1 MIAGQS
7 SKKIGENGEM
17 TRPRYEAQVRFPNT
31 GGVLSSSDTRR
42 EAYLVGDKLLYRTV
56 PTHKCRQ
63 IGDLSYYDFDSI
75 VFKVSKHLNTIR
87 VIVDKDENPQDKQIW
102 IENTLVAQGRQLTGR
117 MFNVTL
123 RRKRPVSIG
132 TKTIALTGRITYYA
146 TQGGSFRVVSQN
158 HIRNMK
164 GIGLNIHKR
173 TLDDLIWKGTR
184 GKAEWGLLHPAF
196 SFFQSIER
204 LKNNGALGS
213 LQMLRKAHRRLGG
226 FEIADSTRISPSA
239 VKMANLLD
247 LVMVPSKCSQAAFKR
262 SGVETQVR
270 VVPHGLS
277 ENYSAPPM
285 PSRLVPKKEK
295 WRVLY
300 FLMHSPR
307 RKGADVVHRAM
318 SQILKNLKGV
328 RLVVKTGTGTRL
340 PEVSRLA
347 NLPRTTVIDR
357 WLSEKAL
364 VKLYDACDVLL
375 SPSLGGGFELCN
387 LEALARGLIP
397 ITSDWPAIREYAD
410 PHAFIIDD
418 LDEKVKPYAKNPVH
432 TGVGANPDPE
442 HLYGLVYHTFENR
455 ESLKRHAAK
464 YAKGFREQYSWESV
478 ARRIATC
485 LR

>member
-1 MIAGQS
+1 
-7 SKKIGENGEM
+7 M
-17 TRPRYEAQVRFPNT
+17 TPPRYEARVHFPKT
-31 GGVLSSSDTRR
+31 GGTLSSSDMRR
-42 EAYLVGDKLLYRTV
+42 EAYLVGDKLLYRTI
-56 PTHKCRQ
+56 PTHKCEQ
-63 IGDLSYYDFDSI
+63 IGDLSYYDFESI
-75 VFKVSKHLNTIR
+75 VFKVSKHGNTFR

-102 IENTLVAQGRQLTGR
+102 VGKTLGAQGRQLTGR
-117 MFNVTL
+117 MFTVTL
-123 RRKRPVSIG
+123 QATPRRTASKP
-132 TKTIALTGRITYYA
+132 IANPKSITYYA
-146 TQGGSFRVVSQN
+146 TQGGSFRVISQH
-158 HIRNMK
+158 HIKHMK
-164 GIGLNIHKR
+164 SIGLNIRKR

-204 LKNNGALGS
+204 LKNNGAVASLG
-213 LQMLRKAHRRLGG
+213 MLRKTHKRLGG
-226 FEIADSTRISPSA
+226 FDIADSTRISPSA
-239 VKMANLLD
+239 VKMANQLD
-247 LVMVPSKCSQAAFKR
+247 LMMVPSKCSQAAFKR
-262 SGVETQVR
+262 SGVETDVR

-277 ENYSAPPM
+277 ENYSAPAM

-318 SQILKNLKGV
+318 SQILRNLKGV
-328 RLVVKTGTGTRL
+328 RLVVKTGTGARL

-347 NLPRTTVIDR
+347 NLPRTTVVDR
-357 WLSEKAL
+357 WLSEKQL

-375 SPSLGGGFELCN
+375 CPSLGGGFELN
-387 LEALARGLIP
+387 VLEGLARGLIP

-418 LDEKVKPYAKNPVH
+418 LEEKVKPYHGNPVH

-455 ESLKRHAAK
+455 ESLREHAGK
-464 YAKGFREQYSWESV
+464 YAGGFREAYSWERV
-478 ARRIATC
+478 ARRIAGC
-485 LR
+485 LK